1 MRPKGS
7 ADVLEHRRRHA
18 LPLLKRRLSL
28 SDIARTLGCAASS
41 VMRWRNA
48 VRERGPGG
56 LKFRPTPGRPTKL
69 TAGQQRRLVTVP
81 SKARWWSFPI
91 LGPLSL
97 SRSEL
102 IEPLPRRSQKRWGH
116 GGH

>member
-28 SDIARTLGCAASS
+28 SDIDRTLGCAASS

-56 LKFRPTPGRPTKL
+56 LKVRPTPGRPTKL
-69 TAGQQRRLVTVP
+69 TAGQQRRLVTVLLKGAMVVLP
-81 SKARWWSFPI
+81 DSRSTQ
-91 LGPLSL
+91 SL
-97 SRSEL
+97 SF
-102 IEPLPRRSQKRWGH
+102 
-116 GGH
+116 